1 MRFLVVSKS
10 RQALPMEGAGML
22 IEAMKAW
29 TKQNLANKK
38 FEQLWG
44 FAGTP
49 GGGGIAN
56 VSSLE
61 ELDALMTDFPLGQ
74 FSDTAIYPLTD
85 LEKSLTNASSAIQKM
100 MPPRK

>member
-1 MRFLVVSKS
+1 MRFLVVCKS

-22 IEAMKAW
+22 MEAMKGW

-38 FEQLWG
+38 FEQLWS
-44 FAGTP
+44 FAGLP

-61 ELDALMTDFPLGQ
+61 ELDSVMTEFPLGQ
-74 FSDTAIYPLTD
+74 FSSIEIYPLTD
-85 LEKSLTNASSAIQKM
+85 LEKSISNASNVLQKM